1 MALATVICLTLNDA
15 YLVCD
20 AFGIKPTGAKLERE
34 DDVVLLTADFVGLS
48 VEQVSCAINEPDYCE
63 VGAPW
68 DTQGVRSLSGK
79 LISHYDDLGY
89 PVKMYSEIAA

>member
-20 AFGIKPTGAKLERE
+20 SFGIITSEARLERE
-34 DDVVLLTADFVGLS
+34 GDAVLLTADFVGLS

-63 VGAPW
+63 KTSPW
-68 DTQGVRSLSGK
+68 DTQGVRNLAGD